1 MDGLIDKKVY
11 IVLKN
16 DRKYTGVVKEI
27 QDGKLLV
34 LNDKFDKTIYIS
46 VDDIS
51 FVEEQEWDIS
61 VHSQKKKE
69 KKQDNGKLKNVGMI
83 VMKR

>member
-1 MDGLIDKKVY
+1 MDGLIDRKVY

-27 QDGKLLV
+27 QDAKLLV
-34 LNDKFDKTIYIS
+34 LIDKFDKTIYIS
-46 VDDIS
+46 IDDIS
-51 FVEEQEWDIS
+51 FVEEQEWDMF
-61 VHSQKKKE
+61 VHFQKKKE

>member
-1 MDGLIDKKVY
+1 MDGLIDRKVY

-27 QDGKLLV
+27 QDAKLLV
-34 LNDKFDKTIYIS
+34 LIDKFDKTIYIS
-46 VDDIS
+46 IDDIS
-51 FVEEQEWDIS
+51 FVEEQEWDMY

-69 KKQDNGKLKNVGMI
+69 KKQDNGKLKSVGMT